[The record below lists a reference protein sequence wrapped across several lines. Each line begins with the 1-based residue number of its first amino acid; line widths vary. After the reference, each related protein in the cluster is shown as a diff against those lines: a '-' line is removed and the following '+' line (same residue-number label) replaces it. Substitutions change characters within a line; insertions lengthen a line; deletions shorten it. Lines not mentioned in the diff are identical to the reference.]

1 MDTQLATRSK
11 VLQIAFGMTAT
22 LAGLDKFFNL
32 LADWPTY
39 LSPLVLNI
47 VPLSADLL
55 MRAVGIIEIGVGVCI
70 LFAAPI
76 LGTYIASVW
85 LLAVAVNLV
94 LAGHFDVA
102 VRDVVL
108 AIAAFT
114 LARSLELR
122 ATRPAASQADR
133 SHAAQLVNTPV

>member
-1 MDTQLATRSK
+1 MDTQLVNRSK
-11 VLQIAFGMTAT
+11 ALQLALGATAT

-39 LSPLVLNI
+39 LSPFVANTLPI
-47 VPLSADLL
+47 SADAL
-55 MRAVGIIEIGVGVCI
+55 MQVVGIIEIGVGFFI

-76 LGTYIASVW
+76 LGTYVASAW

-94 LAGHFDVA
+94 FAGHFDVA

-108 AIAAFT
+108 AVAALS
-114 LARSLELR
+114 LARSLELQAMPAHDR
-122 ATRPAASQADR
+122 APHLHRQEVVS
-133 SHAAQLVNTPV
+133 L